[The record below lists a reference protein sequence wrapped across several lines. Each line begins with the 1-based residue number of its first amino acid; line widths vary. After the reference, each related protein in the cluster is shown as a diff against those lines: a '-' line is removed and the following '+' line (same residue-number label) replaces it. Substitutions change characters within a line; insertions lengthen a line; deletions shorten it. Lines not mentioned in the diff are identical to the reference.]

1 MYRHCQTR
9 YVYKIMIVNDLI
21 SGNIKLLIQ
30 LKSISRSLYRQ
41 EIQKGS
47 HEDDDDDLD
56 QVP

>member
-1 MYRHCQTR
+1 
-9 YVYKIMIVNDLI
+9 MIVNDLI
-21 SGNIKLLIQ
+21 RGNIKLLIQ

-47 HEDDDDDLD
+47 LEDDDDDDDDLD